1 LRAGRFGGAFNAAG
15 PPVII
20 YVSLPPWRQELIKV
34 TLPGCYFA
42 SGLMVVA
49 APAPLTL
56 GIYAGHFFFGK
67 IREETYR
74 RVVLIL
80 FLGLGMFTCWNAG

>member
-1 LRAGRFGGAFNAAG
+1 
-15 PPVII
+15 
-20 YVSLPPWRQELIKV
+20 
-34 TLPGCYFA
+34 
-42 SGLMVVA
+42 MVVA

-74 RVVLIL
+74 RVGLIL
-80 FLGLGMFTCWNAG
+80 FLGLGMLYLLERRLKIPVLFPFHVDMTLRM